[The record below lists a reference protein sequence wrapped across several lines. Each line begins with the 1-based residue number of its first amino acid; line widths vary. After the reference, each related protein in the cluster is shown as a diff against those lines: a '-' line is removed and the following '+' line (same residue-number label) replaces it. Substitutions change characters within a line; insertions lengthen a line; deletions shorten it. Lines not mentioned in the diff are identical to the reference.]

1 MSGTLIPERNKI
13 VGEIGQRLTLEVTVI
28 NRHTYTRPS
37 YVNRKNS
44 QVVYIVVMVTPDRA
58 RIVSKSSRFDANE
71 GDRFRIKAT
80 VKEHDQ
86 FQGQAQ
92 TIVQRLRIVETIV
105 KNPTVIKNRMASY
118 RQAAFPWM
126 RRLGVG

>member
-1 MSGTLIPERNKI
+1 MNATLIPDKDKLI
-13 VGEIGQRLTLEVTVI
+13 GSVGERLMLEVTVI
-28 NRHTYTRPS
+28 NRHTYTRPR
-37 YVNRKNS
+37 YTNPRAR

-58 RIVSKSSRFDANE
+58 RIVSKSAGFDANE

-92 TIVQRLRIVETIV
+92 TIVQRIRVEQTIV
-105 KNPTVIKNRMASY
+105 KNPTVIKNRLASY
-118 RQAAFPWM
+118 RQAASPWM
-126 RRLGVG
+126 RRLGAG